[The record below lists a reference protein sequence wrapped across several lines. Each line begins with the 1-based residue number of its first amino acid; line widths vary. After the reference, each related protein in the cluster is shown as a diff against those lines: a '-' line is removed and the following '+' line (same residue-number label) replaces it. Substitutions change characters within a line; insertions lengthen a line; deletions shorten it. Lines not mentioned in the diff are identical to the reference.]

1 MLRLACSEVNSR
13 ALLRNGHFTLI
24 NRKKMKQEPSSEGAV
39 LLTDQEGQVG
49 GGGRDQG
56 VEEGGG
62 AGEQVDFSSGTN

>member
-1 MLRLACSEVNSR
+1 
-13 ALLRNGHFTLI
+13 
-24 NRKKMKQEPSSEGAV
+24 MKQEPSSEGAV